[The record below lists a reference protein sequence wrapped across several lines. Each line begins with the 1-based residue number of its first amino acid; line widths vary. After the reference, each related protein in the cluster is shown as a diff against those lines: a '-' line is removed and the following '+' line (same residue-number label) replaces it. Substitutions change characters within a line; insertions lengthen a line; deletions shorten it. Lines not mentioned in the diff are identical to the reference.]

1 MKNIKLDAEQRIYLI
16 RLLNKEAHELNTSAT
31 NLLKIKESKIEEY
44 EHTISML
51 EYTNT
56 LITNLG
62 G

>member
-1 MKNIKLDAEQRIYLI
+1 MRNIKMDAEQRVYLI
-16 RLLNKEAHELNTSAT
+16 RLLSKEANELNISAT

-56 LITNLG
+56 LISNLG